1 MKGFLSAR
9 ARKSKKTLCK
19 TCSDITLKQLAT
31 ARGVIIPHRWEHFQ
45 DSAKSCSVCA
55 AICKIIRVQD
65 PEKPQLVLRA
75 ITDGGSSPGNPLR
88 FLVLGLS
95 EGCPKNCNGKRE
107 IDPHF
112 KNCKGTCE
120 VDYRVAT
127 RIMTLEGMINNHAQ
141 LRSG

>member
-31 ARGVIIPHRWEHFQ
+31 ARGVIIPHRWEHIQ
-45 DSAKSCSVCA
+45 ESAKSCSFCA
-55 AICKIIRVQD
+55 AISKIIRIQD

-75 ITDGGSSPGNPLR
+75 TTGGGRSPGSPLR
-88 FLVLGLS
+88 VLVLGLS
-95 EGCPKNCNGKRE
+95 EGCPRKCNGKKE

-112 KNCKGTCE
+112 KKCKGTCE
-120 VDYRVAT
+120 VDYREAT
-127 RIMTLEGMINNHAQ
+127 RIMTLEGMMDNHAQ
-141 LRSG
+141 FRSG